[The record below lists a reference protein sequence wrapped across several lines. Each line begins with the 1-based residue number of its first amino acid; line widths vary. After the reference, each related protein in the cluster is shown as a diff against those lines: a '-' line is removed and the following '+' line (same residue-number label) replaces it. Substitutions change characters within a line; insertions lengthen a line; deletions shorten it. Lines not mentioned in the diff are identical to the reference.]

1 MWFKKLTTFI
11 FLAAF
16 FTFQLSAQAPKRWT
30 SGDIHEGIQKLNVLG
45 SALYVAAHPDDE
57 NTSMIAYLANDLKIN
72 TAYLSLTRGDGG
84 QNLIG
89 TEIRE
94 LLGVIRTQE
103 LLAARRIDGGNQL
116 FSRANDFGFSKHP
129 DETLKIWNEKE
140 VLADAVWAIRK
151 WKPDVIINRFDHNSA
166 GKTHGHHTS
175 SAILSY
181 EAFDLA
187 GKKSSYPEQL
197 KHVDAWQPKRLFFNT
212 SWWFFGSREKFAK
225 ADKSDMMSVDV
236 GVYYPIKG
244 KSNSEI
250 AAESRSQ
257 HQCQGMGR
265 TGTRGRSMEYLQIL
279 KGDLPPSKNDM
290 FEGIDIT
297 WNRVKGGAPIGKIL
311 AGVEKDFDYS
321 NPEAS
326 VPELVKAYKLIKAL
340 PNGYW
345 KVIKQAEIESIIEA
359 CMGLF
364 VEVLATDYSATP
376 GESVGLNIEVVN
388 RSNTQATLVSY
399 RVQPTNK
406 DSVLN
411 EVLENNITFKTEEQL
426 KIPTNIAMTNPYW
439 LNKKAELGMYTV
451 EEQMLRGLP
460 ETPRAINVQL
470 NFTIEGEPMAITK
483 EVVHKKSDPVKAEV
497 YRPFEVTPPVF
508 ANIQEK
514 VYVFAN
520 DAPKT
525 VSVLVKS
532 SKEKITGKVTL
543 ARPNGWKIEPEFVD
557 VNLSIKGEEQL
568 VTFQLFPPA
577 NQEEGL
583 ISPIV
588 TLADGSTYTKGATF
602 IEYDHIPTQTV
613 FQPEES
619 KVVRLDIKKRG
630 NNIGY
635 IMGAGDEIPA
645 SLEQIGYTV
654 TELKDGEIIAGNL
667 NQYDAII
674 LGIRAY
680 NTVERLKFYQPKL
693 LEYVEQGGTMIVQY
707 NTTWRLKM
715 DKEKIAPYKMN
726 LSRDRV
732 TVEEAEV
739 RMLVPDHE
747 ILNYPNKITSKDFDG
762 WVQERGLY
770 FANEWDKEKFTAI
783 LSANDPGEDP
793 KDGGLLV
800 AKHGKGYY
808 IYSGYS
814 WFRELPA
821 GVPGAYRLFTNM
833 ISVGKEARP

>member
-1 MWFKKLTTFI
+1 MFRKFT
-11 FLAAF
+11 A
-16 FTFQLSAQAPKRWT
+16 FTFLIAFLTSSLFAQAPKRWT
-30 SGDIHEGIQKLNVLG
+30 SGDIQEGIQKLNVLG
-45 SALYVAAHPDDE
+45 SVLYVAAHPDDE
-57 NTSMIAYLANDLKIN
+57 NTSMISYMSNDLKVN

-103 LLAARRIDGGNQL
+103 LLAARRIDGGKQL

-129 DETLKIWNEKE
+129 DETLMIWNEKE

-151 WKPDVIINRFDHNSA
+151 WKPDVIINRFDHKSA
-166 GKTHGHHTS
+166 GRTHGHHTA
-175 SAILSY
+175 SAIIGY

-197 KHVDAWQPKRLFFNT
+197 AHVDTWQPKRLFFNT
-212 SWWFFGSREKFAK
+212 SWWFYGSREKFAE
-225 ADKSDMMSVDV
+225 ADKSDMVNVDV

-265 TGTRGRSMEYLQIL
+265 AGTRGESTEYLQLL
-279 KGDLPPSKNDM
+279 KGDMPKNEHDI
-290 FEGIDIT
+290 FDGIDIT

-311 AGVEKDFDYS
+311 AEVEADFSYM
-321 NPEAS
+321 NPGAS
-326 VPELVKAYKLIKAL
+326 VPQLVKAYNLIKAL
-340 PNGYW
+340 PDGHW
-345 KVIKQAEIESIIEA
+345 KNIKQAEIETIIEA

-364 VEVLATDYSATP
+364 VEVLANDYSATA
-376 GESVGLNIEVVN
+376 GQSIKLDIEVVN
-388 RSNTQATLVSY
+388 RSNVNATLKSY
-399 RVQPTNK
+399 MIQPMNEDSTVNK
-406 DSVLN
+406 VLA
-411 EVLENNITFKTEEQL
+411 NNATL
-426 KIPTNIAMTNPYW
+426 KIKDAFSLPKKIAMTNPYW
-439 LNKKAELGMYTV
+439 LNKKSELGMYTV
-451 EEQMLRGLP
+451 EQQALRGLP
-460 ETPRAINVQL
+460 ETPRPIKVRFDFLVEN
-470 NFTIEGEPMAITK
+470 EPISITK
-483 EVVHKKSDPVKAEV
+483 EVVHKKADPVKAEI
-497 YRPFEVTPPVF
+497 YRPFEITPPVF

-520 DAPKT
+520 DGAKT

-532 SKEKITGKVTL
+532 GQENITGKVTL

-557 VNLSIKGEEQL
+557 VNLGLKGEEQL
-568 VTFQLFPPA
+568 VSFQLFPPA

-583 ISPIV
+583 ITPIV
-588 TLADGSTYTKGATF
+588 ELADGSFHTKGATF
-602 IEYDHIPTQTV
+602 IEYDHIPTQTI

-619 KVVRLDIKKRG
+619 KVVRLDIQKRG
-630 NNIGY
+630 QNIGY
-635 IMGAGDEIPA
+635 IKGSGDEIPT

-654 TELKDGEIIAGNL
+654 TELKDAEIIAGKL
-667 NQYDAII
+667 DKYDAII
-674 LGIRAY
+674 IGIRAY

-693 LEYVEQGGTMIVQY
+693 FDYVEKGGTMIVQY
-707 NTTWRLKM
+707 NTNRRLKI
-715 DKEKIAPYKMN
+715 DKDKFAPYKLN

-739 RMLVPDHE
+739 RMLVPDHS
-747 ILNYPNKITSKDFDG
+747 ILNYPNKITAKDFDG

-770 FANEWDKEKFTAI
+770 FANEWDKEKFTAV
-783 LSANDPGEDP
+783 LSANDPGETP

-800 AKHGKGYY
+800 ARHGKGYY

-833 ISVGKEARP
+833 ISIGKEPRP